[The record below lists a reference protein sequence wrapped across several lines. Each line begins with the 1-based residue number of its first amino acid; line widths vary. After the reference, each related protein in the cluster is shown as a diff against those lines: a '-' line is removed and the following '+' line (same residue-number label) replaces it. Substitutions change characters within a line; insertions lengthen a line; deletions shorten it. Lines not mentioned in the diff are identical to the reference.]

1 MPVVTIRDILET
13 AIRMEQQGRAFYLE
27 ARNLVE
33 MPGARELLDEL
44 AQDEIEH
51 EALFRGLLDKDD
63 YSSLAKG
70 PVPQDLRLAE
80 YLIAM
85 PLTTE
90 STPQD
95 ILIHAIKMEKNAV
108 ELYEAWKTLYED
120 TELEPLIAG
129 LVAEEKRH
137 RARLEAVY
145 NDNFLKDW

>member
-1 MPVVTIRDILET
+1 
-13 AIRMEQQGRAFYLE
+13 
-27 ARNLVE
+27 